1 MIKVIRAT
9 PEIQDRKD
17 LKVIL
22 DRLVLLAH
30 RDHKVFRVFKDRRV
44 NKDQKVI
51 LVIMVFHLL
60 LL

>member
-1 MIKVIRAT
+1 MIRVT
-9 PEIQDRKD
+9 PEILGRKD

-22 DRLVLLAH
+22 DRLVLLAR

-44 NKDQKVI
+44 NKDQKAI